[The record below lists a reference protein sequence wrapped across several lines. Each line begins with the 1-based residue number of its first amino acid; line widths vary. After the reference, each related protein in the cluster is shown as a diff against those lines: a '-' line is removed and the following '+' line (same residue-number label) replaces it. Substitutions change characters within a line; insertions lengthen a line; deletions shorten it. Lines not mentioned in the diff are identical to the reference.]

1 LFAIVTYTE
10 VSEFLFMFLLGT
22 YMVERIYMLYILS
35 RIEEN
40 TRIQEQN
47 SKTYADI
54 SKFTIL

>member
-1 LFAIVTYTE
+1 
-10 VSEFLFMFLLGT
+10 MFLLGT